1 MKYCSVFSLLML
13 LACGRATHEQVV
25 TQEVA
30 KGEFVIAV
38 EGEGHLRAVKAT
50 PILVPPANRPF
61 TLSWMVPEGGFVAKG
76 DKVVTFDA
84 SEMQLKQEE
93 LQSELRKIGY
103 DTALQGRGSA
113 LETSDL
119 DGQIELLH
127 QERQQALDFA
137 PRDERLYTRNQIIE
151 SEVDIGFLG
160 KKVDYY
166 GGKRDRHLR
175 KVKTNE
181 DIQNL
186 NRKSQE
192 VQLQQVTQNL
202 QSLEVLAPNDGYF
215 YPEFWGDEPIS
226 VGRKCWPGMKI
237 GELPD
242 MTTAE
247 AVVYILEKEAS
258 GVRADLDAEITLDAR
273 PGFPYKAKVKQVAP
287 LAKAV
292 DRRSPVKYFE
302 VVLTLLES
310 DSHFMHQGGI
320 AKARIFIDRQDNV
333 IALPNQIF
341 FHDDKTNWVY
351 VKKGQNFEKCVVTL
365 GRRGPNRTVVE
376 SGLEAGA
383 QVAMSDP
390 TQEAKP

>member
-1 MKYCSVFSLLML
+1 MKHYYFLPLLLML
-13 LACGRATHEQVV
+13 ACGPAAHDQVV
-25 TQEVA
+25 TQDVVR
-30 KGEFVIAV
+30 GEFVIAV
-38 EGEGHLRAVKAT
+38 EGEGRLRAVKAT
-50 PILVPPANRPF
+50 PILVPQSDKPF
-61 TLSWMVPEGGFVAKG
+61 ILSWMVPEGSFVKAG

-84 SEMQLKQEE
+84 SEMQLRQEE
-93 LQSELRKIGY
+93 IQSELRRIGI
-103 DTALQGRGSA
+103 DTAIQGRGNA
-113 LETSDL
+113 LETTDL
-119 DGQIELLH
+119 NGQIELLED
-127 QERQQALDFA
+127 ERQQAQAFA

-166 GGKRDRHLR
+166 GAKRDRHLR
-175 KVKTNE
+175 KAKTDE
-181 DIQNL
+181 EIQGL

-192 VQLQQVTQNL
+192 VQLHQVTQNL
-202 QSLEVLAPNDGYF
+202 QSLEVLAPHDGYF
-215 YPEFWGDEPIS
+215 YPQSWGREQIM
-226 VGRKCWPGMKI
+226 VGQRCWPGMKI

-258 GVRADLDAEITLDAR
+258 GVRAELDAEITLDAR

-287 LAKAV
+287 LAKPI
-292 DRRSPVKYFE
+292 DRGSPVKYFE

-310 DSHFMHQGGI
+310 DGQYMHQGGI
-320 AKARIFIDRQDNV
+320 NQARIFIDRQDQV

-351 VKKGQNFEKCVVTL
+351 VKKGQVFEKRTVTL

-376 SGLEAGA
+376 SGLEPGD

-390 TQEAKP
+390 TQEVKP